1 MCGGGKMISTT
12 IHGVYK
18 MVIDQTMDWITLEI
32 SSIDNKTQAEIVN
45 DITLFKGMDGKKEDI
60 KIIDNR
66 QRDDKKSL
74 DFRDFVKQGE
84 SIIDNLDDID
94 KQIVEMQKSEHC
106 YVSVSVIRGLIS
118 KLKTEIDD
126 MIHNPQ
132 EA

>member
-1 MCGGGKMISTT
+1 MISTT

-18 MVIDQTMDWITLEI
+18 MVIDKIMDWITLEI
-32 SSIDNKTQAEIVN
+32 SSIDNNTQAEIVN

-74 DFRDFVKQGE
+74 DFVKQGE

>member
-1 MCGGGKMISTT
+1 MISTT

-18 MVIDQTMDWITLEI
+18 MVIDKTMDWITLEI
-32 SSIDNKTQAEIVN
+32 SSIDNNTQAEIVN

-74 DFRDFVKQGE
+74 DFVKQGE

>member
-1 MCGGGKMISTT
+1 MISTT

-18 MVIDQTMDWITLEI
+18 MVIDKTMDWITLEI